1 MDTSKDFSN
10 FQTGREIAGFIDT
23 LKNPSEGEDSSISD
37 NIATSM
43 ELRGNATRM
52 QVRLVATPASQRKE
66 HCKAKYSYFKM
77 PYEND

>member
-52 QVRLVATPASQRKE
+52 QVRFGCNPDIT
-66 HCKAKYSYFKM
+66 
-77 PYEND
+77 